1 MDDRRNAS
9 VPREYREGWEV
20 VVSRTP
26 VGGEGKEEQ
35 TQTDRQF
42 ATTAPEYPAQGRH
55 GILRAQVPAR
65 VVPPTCTC
73 AKHSNAHDK
82 AHCLSKFAHVQN

>member
-1 MDDRRNAS
+1 MAGETPQYQGKKEKD
-9 VPREYREGWEV
+9 GEV

-26 VGGEGKEEQ
+26 VGGEGKEGQ

-42 ATTAPEYPAQGRH
+42 AITAPEYPAQGRH
-55 GILRAQVPAR
+55 GILRAQVPVR